1 MSQPSLA
8 DIVSH
13 IHSLPAM
20 PAVALE
26 LLQTLSGGDPDVDA
40 LASRIARDQ
49 AITAR
54 VLRVAN
60 SPFYGLQMRVG
71 SIHDAIVVLGFSAVR
86 SLVLT
91 SAVVTTLPA
100 GRCAGFSADRFWRH
114 VLGTAVA
121 AQALAR
127 PLRRKPESLFIAGL
141 LHDIGRLVML
151 SANPEGFARVIQIAT
166 ERDCHLV
173 DVETEIFGCDHTAVG
188 AAIAQHWNFPADIVE
203 ALAFHHNPA
212 QTAPGSLAAIIHYAD
227 GIAKALD
234 LEGAENTQ
242 MARLQPAAID
252 ALGLDWQTLTAVLA
266 ETHGR
271 FEAHLPL
278 LG

>member
-71 SIHDAIVVLGFSAVR
+71 SIHDAIVGFSAVR

-100 GRCAGFSADRFWRH
+100 GKCAGFSADRFWRH

-151 SANPEGFARVIQIAT
+151 SANPEGFARVIQIAA

-173 DVETEIFGCDHTAVG
+173 DVEAEIFGCDHTAVG

-252 ALGLDWQTLTAVLA
+252 ALGLDWETLTAVLA